1 MSSLLKNGGAWE
13 SDAIIECIAG
23 CTNPFV
29 AENRLQGR
37 VLAVREARYKM
48 VLDFTSAGEKLFDL
62 QADPGELRPIPM
74 NEQKP
79 VRRRLLERARQH
91 LSDSLQSR
99 DERQSHGGPPA
110 RPSSRMGEPCY
121 SAQSSV
127 ATILRERVFYFG
139 HKENASCANPR

>member
-1 MSSLLKNGGAWE
+1 
-13 SDAIIECIAG
+13 
-23 CTNPFV
+23 
-29 AENRLQGR
+29 
-37 VLAVREARYKM
+37 VREARYKM

-99 DERQSHGGPPA
+99 DGANRMAA
-110 RPSSRMGEPCY
+110 R
-121 SAQSSV
+121 
-127 ATILRERVFYFG
+127 LRDLRLEW
-139 HKENASCANPR
+139 ANPVIPVSV